1 MNKRKVAVGPGASSL
16 ILIAVIL
23 SLCILSV
30 LTMISARSDDGLGNR
45 NVDMVKQNYELSLQG
60 DRSLAELDALL
71 VKCRKEAESEEE
83 YLQLVEEGLPAG
95 MKLDEDR
102 VFWEEAGEQRKLKCG
117 VRLLPEGSGER
128 TEWVRHSLV
137 STGLDDEWEDSEE

>member
-45 NVDMVKQNYELSLQG
+45 NVDMVKQNYELNLQG

-83 YLQLVEEGLPAG
+83 YLQLVEEGLPTG
-95 MKLDEDR
+95 MKLD
-102 VFWEEAGEQRKLKCG
+102 EAGEQRKLKCG

-128 TEWVRHSLV
+128 TEWIRHSLV
-137 STGLDDEWEDSEE
+137 STGLDDEWEDFQE